1 MKQTTAWRRHRPWI
15 LPITLG
21 IAGYFLPLVGLSL
34 LQQTVKGWSESIEG
48 ALTTLLL
55 VLLALAAP
63 VVFAV
68 FAIRNG
74 YRCFRAWRRAK
85 GRYTKKEVKTL
96 ELATQASNAW
106 ENARGLRSTLLARQV
121 PPVITVWGIVPN
133 HGEAFFLDAP
143 AEYARYYGQDVTYW
157 QRGGVYI
164 GRPSFVAL
172 GLVADSVSNS
182 AARRNAEALAREQ
195 WREWQV
201 SRVFVSN
208 QRIVCSA
215 GGRNLSFYFNATS
228 GLYADLASN
237 TLVVEFESA
246 EPLMLHGIYVAQ
258 IAVLAILNTHGE
270 QALIDHPGLAPLN

>member
-1 MKQTTAWRRHRPWI
+1 MGKRPRPEI
-15 LPITLG
+15 YPFGPPGT
-21 IAGYFLPLVGLSL
+21 
-34 LQQTVKGWSESIEG
+34 
-48 ALTTLLL
+48 
-55 VLLALAAP
+55 
-63 VVFAV
+63 
-68 FAIRNG
+68 
-74 YRCFRAWRRAK
+74 
-85 GRYTKKEVKTL
+85 
-96 ELATQASNAW
+96 
-106 ENARGLRSTLLARQV
+106 
-121 PPVITVWGIVPN
+121 PVITVWGIVPN

-258 IAVLAILNTHGE
+258 SLSSRSSTHMVNKPSSTTRGW
-270 QALIDHPGLAPLN
+270 LL